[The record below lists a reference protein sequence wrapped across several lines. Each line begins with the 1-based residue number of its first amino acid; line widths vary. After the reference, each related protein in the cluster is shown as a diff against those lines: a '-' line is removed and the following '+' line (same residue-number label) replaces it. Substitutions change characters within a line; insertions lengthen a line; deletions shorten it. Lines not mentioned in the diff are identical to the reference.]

1 MGRANLLEKVPMLRK
16 IEGERRGQQRMGCL
30 DSKDMDFN
38 KLCKIVEGRGAR
50 HAVVHEVAILNTT

>member
-1 MGRANLLEKVPMLRK
+1 MLGKLEDK
-16 IEGERRGQQRMGCL
+16 RRGQKRMGCL

-50 HAVVHEVAILNTT
+50 HAAVHEVANLNTTYRLNNNKILGY